1 MKDDSFLYQTSEL
14 EALKYANNYYNWIMG
29 YFYPYL
35 GGELVEVGAGIGTFT
50 DFIIN
55 NIEQPYTLTLFE
67 PAINN
72 F

>member
-1 MKDDSFLYQTSEL
+1 
-14 EALKYANNYYNWIMG
+14 MG

-50 DFIIN
+50 DFIIK

-72 F
+72 FQQLEKKYSGKENLKLIQPGLF